1 MTPLALAFLSV
12 SWSVVLGVT
21 IWAFWR
27 ILRGPPGSGG

>member
-1 MTPLALAFLSV
+1 MTPLALTFLSV

-27 ILRGPPGSGG
+27 ILRGPGSGG